1 MAKPRPLTAAILGV
15 IIGLAVAVVLQQQ
28 GVWPLDKITV
38 FLLPAAIGLIAIV
51 VVHMG
56 RKGSPVALT
65 IALLITVP
73 MAAFGATGFTTL
85 NEVGQLNGGCLAQ
98 GQTSVPDG
106 TMVTDSSKRD
116 PFLIDPNG
124 SLLWSATSPVV
135 FMDYDWNIGVDIGGF
150 QVPLDSG
157 HEGNEGGS
165 LINGGDIPNITD
177 YAAARGI
184 DISELRGVYKVGGQA
199 ADTCDGFAFIKLIS
213 DPFETL
219 VSKIAAGLAVLLT
232 IVLMT
237 VVLSGRRRPAT
248 GPGAPDDVP
257 EFLGDDIADVDGDG
271 KPDAFITDLSESGGD
286 SSGVAGPEDVDEI
299 FTDGFESGDTSAWND
314 NDD

>member
-51 VVHMG
+51 VVRMG

-106 TMVTDSSKRD
+106 TVVTDSSKRD

-124 SLLWSATSPVV
+124 SLLWGATSPVV
-135 FMDYDWNIGVDIGGF
+135 FMDYDWDMWVEIGGF
-150 QVPLDSG
+150 QVRLDSG
-157 HEGNEGGS
+157 HEDNEGGS
-165 LINGGDIPNITD
+165 LINGGDIPNVTQ
-177 YAAARGI
+177 YAEARGI
-184 DISELRGVYKVGGQA
+184 DISELRGIYKVGGQA

-219 VSKIAAGLAVLLT
+219 VSKIAAGLAILLT
-232 IVLMT
+232 IILLM
-237 VVLSGRRRPAT
+237 VVLSGRRRPSSVA
-248 GPGAPDDVP
+248 GSPEDLPGGLTED
-257 EFLGDDIADVDGDG
+257 LADADGDG
-271 KPDAFITDLSESGGD
+271 ELTI
-286 SSGVAGPEDVDEI
+286 DEI
-299 FTDGFESGDTSAWND
+299 SEFEGRR
-314 NDD
+314 

>member
-1 MAKPRPLTAAILGV
+1 MAKPRPLTAGILGV
-15 IIGLAVAVVLQQQ
+15 VIGLAIAVVLQQQ

-51 VVHMG
+51 VVRMG
-56 RKGSPVALT
+56 RKGSPVALA

-73 MAAFGATGFTTL
+73 MAVWGATGFTTL
-85 NEVGQLNGGCLAQ
+85 NEKGQLNRGCTAQ

-106 TMVTDSSKRD
+106 TVVTDSSKRD

-124 SLLWSATSPVV
+124 SLSWSATSPEV
-135 FMDYDWNIGVDIGGF
+135 FMDYDWDMWVEIGSF
-150 QVPLDSG
+150 QVPLDSD

-184 DISELRGVYKVGGQA
+184 DVSQLRGVYKVGGQA
-199 ADTCDGFAFIKLIS
+199 ADSCDGFAFVKLIS

-219 VSKIAAGLAVLLT
+219 VSKIAAGLAILLT
-232 IVLMT
+232 IILLM

-248 GPGAPDDVP
+248 VPGAPDDVP
-257 EFLGDDIADVDGDG
+257 DFLGDDIADVDGDG
-271 KPDAFITDLSESGGD
+271 EPDAFITDPSESAGD
-286 SSGVAGPEDVDEI
+286 SSGVAGPENADEI
-299 FTDGFESGDTSAWND
+299 FTDGFESGDTSAWSD
-314 NDD
+314 SDD